1 VASLAV
7 ELHISPNEILNW
19 DSRMLAA
26 VLQVMKERAEG
37 VNRAR
42 RGKRS

>member
-1 VASLAV
+1 
-7 ELHISPNEILNW
+7 
-19 DSRMLAA
+19 MLAA